1 MRILL
6 AEDDPQLGDGLA
18 IGLRQ
23 HGHAV
28 DWVRDG
34 VAADAA
40 LQSGDYA
47 LVVLD
52 LGLPRRDGMSVLKQL
67 RERRQTLP
75 VLVLT
80 ARDATRDK
88 IAGLDSGADDYVVKP
103 VDIDELSARIRALLR
118 RGSSH
123 SEPVLRHGDIS
134 LDPAGHHVEK
144 AGQPVVLSALEFA
157 LLHVLLQNL
166 GRVMTRAQLEA
177 AIYSW
182 DEEPDSNVL
191 EVHVHHLRRKLG
203 SDLIRT
209 LRGVGYM
216 IPKP

>member
-34 VAADAA
+34 LAADAA
-40 LQSGDYA
+40 LQTQDYA
-47 LVVLD
+47 LLVLD

-118 RGSSH
+118 RGSTQT
-123 SEPVLRHGDIS
+123 EPVIRHGDIS
-134 LDPAGHHVEK
+134 LDPAAHRVEK
-144 AGQPVVLSALEFA
+144 AGQSVVLSALEFA
-157 LLHVLLQNL
+157 LLHVLLQNV
-166 GRVMTRAQLEA
+166 GRVMTRAQLES

-182 DEEPDSNVL
+182 DDEPDSNVL
-191 EVHVHHLRRKLG
+191 EVHVHHVRRKLG
-203 SDLIRT
+203 SELIRT
-209 LRGVGYM
+209 LRGVGYL